1 MKIYSINERD
11 DYYSNKEDE
20 WITLHP
26 DYHNNISE
34 INTDDFDVF
43 LVFGRYEEFVGEPI
57 KILGVYTTF
66 EGAHARQKNEN
77 LSIRDEYFLTRITLL
92 KWGQPFEESP
102 QFVR

>member
-20 WITLHP
+20 WITFHP

-43 LVFGRYEEFVGEPI
+43 LVFCRYEEFVGEPI
-57 KILGVYTTF
+57 KVLGIYTTF
-66 EGAHARQKNEN
+66 EEAYARQENEN
-77 LSIRDEYFLTRITLL
+77 LSIRDEYFLARIALL
-92 KWGQPFEESP
+92 NWGQELAGCP